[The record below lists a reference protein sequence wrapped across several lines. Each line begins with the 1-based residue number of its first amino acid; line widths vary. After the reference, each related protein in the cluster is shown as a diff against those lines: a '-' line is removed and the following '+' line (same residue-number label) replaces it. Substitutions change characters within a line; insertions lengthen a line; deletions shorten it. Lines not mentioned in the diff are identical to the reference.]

1 MTPVKE
7 IGKVQWFDAKKGY
20 GFIGRQSGKDVFVHY
35 TQLKID
41 GEFKKLLPGDEV
53 EFEIMEKDNKA
64 QAKNVTLRIPM
75 RRKNEIQQ
83 RSQDNL
89 VG

>member
-1 MTPVKE
+1 MTIGKE

-20 GFIGRQSGKDVFVHY
+20 GFIGRASGRDVFVHY
-35 TQLKID
+35 TQLKTD

-53 EFEIMEKDNKA
+53 EFEIMEKDGRV
-64 QAKNVTLRIPM
+64 QAKNVNLRIPM

-83 RSQDNL
+83 RRQDHL